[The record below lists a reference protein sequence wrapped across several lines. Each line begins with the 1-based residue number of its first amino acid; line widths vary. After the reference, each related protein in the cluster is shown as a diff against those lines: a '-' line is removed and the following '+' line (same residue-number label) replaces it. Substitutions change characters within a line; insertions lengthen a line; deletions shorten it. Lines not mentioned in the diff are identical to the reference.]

1 MIGVFLKTYTSYLP
15 QVSIIV
21 CTYNRV
27 VHLKKCLDS
36 LQKLIHPN
44 YEIIVVN
51 GPSTDETDDVLS
63 DYCNIKVLKQP
74 KLNGLSV
81 ARNIGIKASSGEII
95 AFIDDDAVADANWL
109 TCLVEEY
116 NDETVGGVG
125 GLVYGPEMTHIQFE
139 NGVIDK
145 CALPTAIR
153 NNNVSSKKNE
163 FPILMG
169 TNCSFRKDVLLLVGG
184 FDAYFKYYHDESDL
198 CVRILKKG
206 FKIIYSSNAFVVH
219 DMAEGHNRKSPYD
232 LNWSEIMKNVEYF
245 ILKNYGN
252 EILSYTSR
260 PIKSLYWWL
269 IYFATVY
276 LNKEVTLKDLITIY
290 SKLLLGA
297 FRGYKDG
304 LLSKIKRKDSD
315 TNSFRSNI
323 CETDNYAKH
332 IKICFL
338 SQDFSKN
345 CNGGVCRYTYDLA
358 YALADLGN
366 KVHVITK
373 SEKDYEYMYRDQ
385 GVSVHKIISEP
396 LDFLKLSDDMNI
408 SKKNLAYSYSA
419 CLKLLDIID
428 EYGIQIVEAPLW
440 DAEGIVFSLMNPIP
454 LVIRLETPLFKVAEI
469 QGWEITTDL
478 KFSNWME
485 GESAR
490 RANKTIAISKD
501 IERLI
506 RKHHTISKEK
516 IEFCP
521 LGIEVPDKSLL
532 LKYSSK
538 NDFNILFVGRLEKR
552 KGIET
557 LFKAMPVVLRKNPDT
572 QFYIIGKDTNS
583 SPNGGS
589 YKKYLL
595 QNLDVKYHKNVKFGG
610 YVNDD
615 ELKNYYK
622 NCDIFVAPSLYESFG
637 LIYLEAMA
645 WGKPVIG
652 CDVGGIPEIVEDGNT
667 GILIQSDDEKA
678 LSDALIKL
686 STNDDLRIQLGNNG
700 RKKLSDEFIIKKTVN
715 KTVEIYNSMI
725 RNIDQNKEGDEYF
738 Y

>member
-1 MIGVFLKTYTSYLP
+1 MLGVFLKTFKNHLP
-15 QVSIIV
+15 HVSIIV

-27 VHLKKCLDS
+27 VYLKKCLDS
-36 LQKLIHPN
+36 LQKLNYPN
-44 YEIIVVN
+44 CEIIVVN
-51 GPSTDETDDVLS
+51 GPSTDETDEVLS
-63 DYCNIKVLKQP
+63 DYCDIKVLKQP

-81 ARNIGIKASSGEII
+81 ARNIGIEASSGEII

-116 NDETVGGVG
+116 KDETIGGVG
-125 GLVYGPEMTHIQFE
+125 GLVYGSEMTHIQFD

-145 CALPTAIR
+145 CAIPTAIR

-169 TNCSFRKDVLLLVGG
+169 TNCSFRKDVLLSLGG

-206 FKIIYSSNAFVVH
+206 FKIIYSRHAFVVH

-245 ILKNYGN
+245 IVKNFGN

-260 PIKSLYWWL
+260 PIKSLYRQI

-276 LNKEVTLKDLITIY
+276 RNKEVTFKDLIKIY
-290 SKLLLGA
+290 LKLLLGA

-304 LLSKIKRKDSD
+304 VLSKIKRKDSD

-323 CETDNYAKH
+323 CENDKHDKH

-358 YALADLGN
+358 YALAELGN

-385 GVSVHKIISEP
+385 GVFVHKIISEP

-440 DAEGIVFSLMNPIP
+440 DAEGIVFSLMNQIP

-516 IEFCP
+516 IELCP

-532 LKYSSK
+532 LKYPSK
-538 NDFNILFVGRLEKR
+538 NDFNVLFVGRLEKR

-572 QFYIIGKDTNS
+572 QFYIIGKDTNL

-652 CDVGGIPEIVEDGNT
+652 CEVGGIPEIVENCQD
-667 GILIQSDDEKA
+667 GILIPPDDENA
-678 LSDALIKL
+678 LAEAIIKL
-686 STNDDLRIQLGNNG
+686 LTDENLRVKMGTSG
-700 RKKLSDEFIIKKTVN
+700 RKKVVHELSTRKMAEAAHKLFGDVVASYIKFG
-715 KTVEIYNSMI
+715 E
-725 RNIDQNKEGDEYF
+725 
-738 Y
+738 